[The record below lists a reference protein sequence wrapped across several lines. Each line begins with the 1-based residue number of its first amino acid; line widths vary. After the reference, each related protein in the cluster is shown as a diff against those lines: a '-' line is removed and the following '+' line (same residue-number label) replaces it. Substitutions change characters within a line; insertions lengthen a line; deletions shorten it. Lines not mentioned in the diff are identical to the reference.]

1 MRLKDSAQITN
12 SLYPSKDFGLGHKG
26 LKTDREKK
34 NHIQIWLLD
43 KGGALGKIKKC
54 LAFSI
59 NIKEKKNQLAKMMP
73 FIPKLV
79 LGSLISRYFQP

>member
-26 LKTDREKK
+26 LKTDRGKK
-34 NHIQIWLLD
+34 HIQIWLLD

-54 LAFSI
+54 LAFPI
-59 NIKEKKNQLAKMMP
+59 NIKEKKKN
-73 FIPKLV
+73 
-79 LGSLISRYFQP
+79 S